1 MLKSFLSDLLSLP
14 RKGIVAV
21 TAKRRV
27 LQQENHMGGK
37 IKISITGEKLRQL
50 SSVCIALLFSPCL
63 LEKVAN
69 ALTLHT
75 VGWPMPKA
83 G

>member
-1 MLKSFLSDLLSLP
+1 
-14 RKGIVAV
+14 
-21 TAKRRV
+21 
-27 LQQENHMGGK
+27 MGGK
-37 IKISITGEKLRQL
+37 IKISITGEKLRQP

-63 LEKVAN
+63 LEKGPAAQLILEKVAN